1 MTTAFDKRSRE
12 GSVFAVS
19 NSRILHYPMTIF
31 QQNNLY
37 FIVICF
43 YHHRCGESALKEEIY
58 HAFSLDI
65 PTL

>member
-1 MTTAFDKRSRE
+1 MTTAFDKRSRV
-12 GSVFAVS
+12 GSVFTVS

-37 FIVICF
+37 SIVIMF
-43 YHHRCGESALKEEIY
+43 YHCRCGESALKEEIY